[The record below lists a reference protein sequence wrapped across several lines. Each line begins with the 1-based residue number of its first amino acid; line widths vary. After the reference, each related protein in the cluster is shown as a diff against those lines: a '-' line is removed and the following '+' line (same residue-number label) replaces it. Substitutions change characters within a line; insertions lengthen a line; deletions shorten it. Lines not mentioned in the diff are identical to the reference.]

1 MIYGFLMAASVAEPF
16 ACLFACDIKNRKRI
30 QDLQQQI
37 NTLNSHIDKQN
48 SKIASINDN
57 HKANIAYDILK
68 NNCRRMDTCHLFK

>member
-1 MIYGFLMAASVAEPF
+1 MIYGLIGALAIFAPMTYLFIYNLKNQNRIDFLQE
-16 ACLFACDIKNRKRI
+16 
-30 QDLQQQI
+30 QI
-37 NTLNSHIDKQN
+37 NILKSNLDKQN

>member
-1 MIYGFLMAASVAEPF
+1 MIYGLIGALAIFAPMTYLFIQNLKNQNRIDFLQE
-16 ACLFACDIKNRKRI
+16 
-30 QDLQQQI
+30 QI
-37 NTLNSHIDKQN
+37 NILKSNLDKQN

>member
-1 MIYGFLMAASVAEPF
+1 MIYGLIGALAIF
-16 ACLFACDIKNRKRI
+16 APMTYLFIYNLKNQNRI
-30 QDLQQQI
+30 DFLQQQI